1 MRFKT
6 TSLVAGLLATASCM
20 VPVAQAAPL
29 DVNQDNL
36 YFLSPHPDDILLTF
50 GGLINKLSKEGT
62 LAQKTNVTE
71 VYFSL
76 SNYTTNHL
84 NELTNKRVFDVS
96 TMRYKEDF
104 EAHIKM
110 FSKWDHF
117 RYKTAGFYDAPLR
130 KYEGS
135 PTAGG
140 GPAGTFADFRQDEVG
155 IYERIA
161 ADVTPILKQENC
173 AAFVLLA
180 NGSHIDHFIVRE
192 AVMKAAHDLGSEA
205 KCQIYFGEDQPY
217 TGSNP
222 DNAMDEVNSI
232 QARLPANA
240 ITPMTFWIDKQQKID
255 SFKEFYLSQY
265 DLGYIPPLESTDYE
279 TIYKWDKATYSA
291 LQSHAHCQSTYCN
304 LQ

>member
-1 MRFKT
+1 MHFSKRSMMAGILAAAVFSP
-6 TSLVAGLLATASCM
+6 SLV
-20 VPVAQAAPL
+20 QAAPL
-29 DVNQDNL
+29 DVNQEKL

-62 LAQKTNVTE
+62 LDQKNNVTE
-71 VYFSL
+71 VFFSL

-96 TMRYKEDF
+96 TMRNSEDF
-104 EAHIKM
+104 GAHIKM
-110 FSKWDHF
+110 FGQWDNF

-135 PTAGG
+135 VTAGG
-140 GPAGTFADFRQDEVG
+140 GPAGTFADFRQDEVAV
-155 IYERIA
+155 YERIA
-161 ADVTPILKQENC
+161 ADVTPVLQQENC

-192 AVMKAAHDLGSEA
+192 AVMKAAHDLGNEA

-217 TGSNP
+217 TGANP
-222 DNAMDEVNSI
+222 ENAMDEVNSI

-240 ITPMTFWIDKQQKID
+240 LTSMTFWIDKQHKIEM
-255 SFKEFYLSQY
+255 FKEYYLSQY
-265 DLGYIPPLESTDYE
+265 DTGYIPPLESTDYE
-279 TIYKWDKATYSA
+279 TIYKWDKSTYSA
-291 LQSHAHCQSTYCN
+291 LQPHAKCQAAFCN

>member
-1 MRFKT
+1 MRFNT
-6 TSLVAGLLATASCM
+6 NSLVAGLLATASCM
-20 VPVAQAAPL
+20 APAVQAAPL
-29 DVNQDNL
+29 DVNQHNL

-104 EAHIKM
+104 EAHMKM
-110 FSKWDHF
+110 FTQWDHF

-140 GPAGTFADFRQDEVG
+140 GPAGTFTDFRQDEIG

-161 ADVTPILKQENC
+161 ADVTPILKQDNC

-192 AVMKAAHDLGSEA
+192 AVMKAAHDLGAEA

-232 QARLPANA
+232 QARLPANS
-240 ITPMTFWIDKQQKID
+240 ITPMTFWIDKQHKID
-255 SFKEFYLSQY
+255 AFKEFYLSQY

-279 TIYKWDKATYSA
+279 TIYKWDKTTYSA
-291 LQSHAHCQSTYCN
+291 LQPHAHCQSAYCN